1 MSANVIA
8 CVSIAGAGI
17 LLVLISIPFLLR
29 EKALKKKCS
38 AQTIGHVIK
47 YKRCGGDNNR
57 YYTPMA
63 EFKANGKTYK
73 AFRHFKSFSKVKVT
87 NSLSDQSFAELVV
100 TPKERLHMQMK
111 EGQGGVI
118 HSLVAEKWPIGSEVP
133 IVYNPTK
140 PKQSFVEKVV
150 TVSNVAGIVLLSC
163 GGGLMVLAGIAYFVF

>member
-1 MSANVIA
+1 MTATVIA
-8 CVSIAGAGI
+8 CISSAGAG
-17 LLVLISIPFLLR
+17 LLLIIISIPFFIR

-57 YYTPMA
+57 YYTPVA
-63 EFKANGKTYK
+63 EFEAEGKTYK
-73 AFRHFKSFSKVKVT
+73 AYRHFKSFSKVKVT
-87 NSLSDQSFAELVV
+87 NSLSDQNFAELVV
-100 TPKERLHMQMK
+100 TSKERLHMQIR

-133 IVYNPTK
+133 IFYNPAK

-150 TVSNVAGIVLLSC
+150 TVSNVVGIVLLSC
-163 GGGLMVLAGIAYFVF
+163 GGGLMLLAGIAYFVF